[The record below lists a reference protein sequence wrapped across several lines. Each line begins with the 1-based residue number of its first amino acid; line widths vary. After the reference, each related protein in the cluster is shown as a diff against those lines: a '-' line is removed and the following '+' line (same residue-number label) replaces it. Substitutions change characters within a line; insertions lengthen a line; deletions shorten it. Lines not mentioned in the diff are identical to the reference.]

1 MKGDACTYIL
11 TPESLFEV
19 VSKVEVF
26 VSLFVCLFLTA
37 IRKTKKTL
45 ISLQVTHIISVSHTL
60 TFQTHNYAD
69 AHPNMQN
76 PWKQMAQ
83 FFTSTQKQSSCFFQ
97 SVFPPFHLQLQSFLS
112 ASTYFSISISLQSLQ
127 SAVSY
132 RIPLQP
138 SDAAFQKKQ
147 RCTSVCSTLGTS
159 TCAIQCKWETSIYFL
174 LCTAKVIRRHTTLMS
189 PDNIYGVLC
198 ASWVFAFFPWSGTC
212 CKWLEFWLRSTISHI
227 GDSWR
232 HGGTESN
239 WWDVGTQTEHNT
251 CKTQGYQNKTGSNKH
266 CWHGLGHMN

>member
-60 TFQTHNYAD
+60 TFEMHNYAD
-69 AHPNMQN
+69 AHPNMQKPLKTN
-76 PWKQMAQ
+76 GTILHINTKNSPAVSFNQ
-83 FFTSTQKQSSCFFQ
+83 FS
-97 SVFPPFHLQLQSFLS
+97 HL
-112 ASTYFSISISLQSLQ
+112 STYSSSHFSLHPPISPSTPLQSLQ

-138 SDAAFQKKQ
+138 SDAALQKKQ

-198 ASWVFAFFPWSGTC
+198 ANWVFAFFPWSGTC

-232 HGGTESN
+232 HGWTESN
-239 WWDVGTQTEHNT
+239 
-251 CKTQGYQNKTGSNKH
+251 
-266 CWHGLGHMN
+266 